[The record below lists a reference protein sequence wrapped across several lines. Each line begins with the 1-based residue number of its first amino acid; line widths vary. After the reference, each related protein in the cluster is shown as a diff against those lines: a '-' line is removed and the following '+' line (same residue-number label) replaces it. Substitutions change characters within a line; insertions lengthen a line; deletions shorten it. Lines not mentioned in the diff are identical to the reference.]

1 MKKPVKEQ
9 VTASE
14 LLGLAF
20 KQLALKYGCWISSD
34 KELLHRTIFNLQ
46 QELGEQLHPLQEMHF
61 AVMGAYPYS
70 SDLFTVMWMLYESGH
85 FDSYSEDGITTKVRI
100 TIHDDTEEF
109 INKELE
115 EIFGDDPD
123 GLKVFHQFVEGLK
136 ILLVSSLVS

>member
-1 MKKPVKEQ
+1 MKEQ
-9 VTASE
+9 VTPSK
-14 LLGLAF
+14 LLSLAF

-34 KELLHRTIFNLQ
+34 KESLHRTIFNLQ

-70 SDLFTVMWMLYESGH
+70 SDLFTVMWMLSESGC
-85 FDSYSEDGITTKVRI
+85 FASYNEDGIITKVQI

-109 INKELE
+109 VDKELE

-136 ILLVSSLVS
+136 VLLVSSLVS